1 MNFDTFVSKELCPED
16 YQILL
21 PYFKMRYS
29 HTCENIL
36 VSNFMWKDYYSTR
49 YIRDAHGLIW
59 IMDVD
64 GKPGTMV
71 PLCAPEDLKHYFE
84 VAQAYFNECLGT
96 KMILYLADKEAVD
109 LLQLDTAQYD
119 VRADRRYFDYVYDA
133 RKLMTFSGKAYHKKK
148 NHVNAFIKAYDGRYE
163 YRSLERD
170 SKYHDKIM
178 TFLKKWETERNIE
191 DAYHRIDYELNGI
204 DYLLTNCR
212 YLDYKMGGIYIDG
225 KLEAFSLGVYGK
237 AERMAVIHVEK
248 ANPEIRGLYPFICQ
262 QFLLHEFPDALLVN
276 REDDIGLEGLRKS
289 KLSYNP
295 IYLEEKYEIRQK

>member
-1 MNFDTFVSKELCPED
+1 MNFDTFVSKELEPQD
-16 YQILL
+16 YHTLL

-36 VSNFMWKDYYSTR
+36 VSNFMWKDYYHTR
-49 YIRDAHGLIW
+49 YIRDERGLIW
-59 IMDVD
+59 IMDID

-71 PLCAPEDLKHYFE
+71 PLCAPEDLPHYFE
-84 VAQAYFNECLGT
+84 VAQAYFNEVLHT
-96 KMILYLADKEAVD
+96 DLILYLADKEAVD
-109 LLQLDTAQYD
+109 ILNLDPAYYEVT
-119 VRADRRYFDYVYDA
+119 ADRRYFDYIYDA
-133 RKLMTFSGKAYHKKK
+133 QKLMTFSGKAYHKKK
-148 NHVNAFIKAYDGRYE
+148 NHINAFKKAYEGRYE
-163 YRSLERD
+163 YRSMECGCR
-170 SKYHDKIM
+170 YREEIM
-178 TFLKKWETERNIE
+178 AFLKKWETERNIE
-191 DAYHRIDYELNGI
+191 DAYHRVDYELNGI
-204 DYLLTNCR
+204 DYLLTNCS

-225 KLEAFSLGVYGK
+225 NLEAFSLGVYGK

-276 REDDIGLEGLRKS
+276 REDDMGLEGLRKS